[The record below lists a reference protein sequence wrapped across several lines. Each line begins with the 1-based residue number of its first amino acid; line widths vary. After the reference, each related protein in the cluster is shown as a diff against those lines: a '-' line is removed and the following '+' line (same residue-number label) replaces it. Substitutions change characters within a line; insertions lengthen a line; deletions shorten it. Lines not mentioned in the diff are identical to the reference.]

1 MAFKGPIKIPLISAF
16 VNLVPAKLGISRL
29 EWAAPIGRGLV
40 RGPARRK
47 PLLNNSV
54 ID

>member
-1 MAFKGPIKIPLISAF
+1 MAFKGLLKIPLINAF
-16 VNLVPAKLGISRL
+16 AKLAPAEFGISRL

-40 RGPARRK
+40 WGSARRK

-54 ID
+54 IE